1 MADIYSAELN
11 PGKLDVISAW
21 LSKQSWAA
29 EADVAP
35 ESLKKVT
42 SYRFDDPEGKVG
54 AEIHIVAAGDRVFQV
69 PLTYRGVEL
78 AGADKHLISTM
89 EHSIL
94 GTRWVYDGMGDPH
107 FRQRLDH
114 AIATAGNLGK
124 AVPRRRR
131 GQPNRRDPPM
141 WLMPWGNG
149 TLGRC
154 RETCRCCMNS
164 TSTLPL
170 RDRRGTAP
178 GPLGRVRK
186 LGGRARRRNA

>member
-29 EADVAP
+29 EVDVAP
-35 ESLKKVT
+35 ESLTKVT

-69 PLTYRGVEL
+69 PLTYRGAEL
-78 AGADKHLISTM
+78 AGADKHLVSTM

-94 GTRWVYDGMGDPH
+94 GARWVYDGMGDPL

-114 AIATAGNLGK
+114 AIATAGTSAKQYRVDAEGNRIDEITDVAHAWGTGPLAGAEDVQVLYELNLDSPAEGSD
-124 AVPRRRR
+124 A
-131 GQPNRRDPPM
+131 G
-141 WLMPWGNG
+141 LL
-149 TLGRC
+149 LGRWTGQ
-154 RETCRCCMNS
+154 E
-164 TSTLPL
+164 
-170 RDRRGTAP
+170 AP
-178 GPLGRVRK
+178 VVLAVMV
-186 LGGRARRRNA
+186 

>member
-114 AIATAGNLGK
+114 AIATAGTSAKQYRVDDEGNRIDEITDVAHAWGTGPLAGAGDVQVLYELNLDSPAEGSD
-124 AVPRRRR
+124 A
-131 GQPNRRDPPM
+131 G
-141 WLMPWGNG
+141 LL
-149 TLGRC
+149 LGRWAGQ
-154 RETCRCCMNS
+154 E
-164 TSTLPL
+164 
-170 RDRRGTAP
+170 AP
-178 GPLGRVRK
+178 VVLAVMV
-186 LGGRARRRNA
+186 